1 VSLIAPNWK
10 YLSLTILHSISKI
23 TEDPAKLTTLLTAR
37 TAPWSDVAGTYDLDF
52 GQAMPYQKP
61 PQLKQRGLWGDIMN
75 VGKDVLNA
83 AEGNADLSKSVTFD
97 VSVGHQGQRTNIY
110 TDDKGRLTLD
120 CINCFVAGRFE
131 VTGHLSVDHFNLQD
145 LQLTASPNNFQ
156 AELELEATITSSD
169 NPDSL
174 QYTKELFSFPIP
186 DAGIEV
192 EGIFKLG
199 ATLSYDVG
207 VSSSFSGSAT
217 VDFGIQAGIPNSAQL
232 IVDVQNP
239 DQSSANGFGTSD
251 LTPIFDIKKESASV
265 TLAAFSQPKLAFGV
279 ELSEVGNID
288 VAITIKI
295 PEISVTLSAEY
306 DEAGACSQTPGSS
319 QTGVKLD
326 SEVDVEVDLQIDASL
341 GDDEDTAKPSWSKKL
356 WGASQ
361 PLGSMCFPLE
371 IPGLERT
378 VNATS
383 KTALPS
389 TSSSGIASD
398 VTSAS
403 YSFSQSSN
411 LASVTGSYPA
421 PTSISSSVSLS
432 DLASIPFITSASVTS
447 GSGSSSTVTDLLS
460 TLASSPSKSIP
471 SSSGPASITLAP
483 TSSSSLGSSSA
494 ALATSS
500 SISQDAVGGKKAVVV
515 HSKSTSTSHVSSK
528 SLPSTTTSKLTSS
541 TKASA
546 AETVDVPPK
555 PKHTTSAP
563 EVEEAPILTTEKPS
577 PTSSSKMSS
586 AVTEITSSAESG
598 GGGCRMVKR
607 FGKRMLVC

>member
-10 YLSLTILHSISKI
+10 YLSLTIMHSISKI

-120 CINCFVAGRFE
+120 CINCFVAGSFE

-217 VDFGIQAGIPNSAQL
+217 LDFGIQAGIPNSAQL

-361 PLGSMCFPLE
+361 PLGSMCFPLG

-383 KTALPS
+383 TTALPP
-389 TSSSGIASD
+389 TSSSGIASS
-398 VTSAS
+398 VTPAS
-403 YSFSQSSN
+403 YSLSQSSN
-411 LASVTGSYPA
+411 PASATGSYPA
-421 PTSISSSVSLS
+421 PTSISSSVSLW
-432 DLASIPFITSASVTS
+432 DLASISFVTSASATS
-447 GSGSSSTVTDLLS
+447 GSGSSVTNLLS
-460 TLASSPSKSIP
+460 TLASSPSKSVP
-471 SSSGPASITLAP
+471 SSSGLASITLAP
-483 TSSSSLGSSSA
+483 TSSSLGSSSA

-515 HSKSTSTSHVSSK
+515 HSKLTSTSHVSSK
-528 SLPSTTTSKLTSS
+528 SSPSATTSKITSS
-541 TKASA
+541 IKISA
-546 AETVDVPPK
+546 AETVDVPPT
-555 PKHTTSAP
+555 PKHATSAP

-577 PTSSSKMSS
+577 PTSSSKTSS
-586 AVTEITSSAESG
+586 VVTEITSSAESG
-598 GGGCRMVKR
+598 GVGCRMVKR
-607 FGKRMLVC
+607 FGKRMLIC